1 MQWHVLCIH
10 HDTLVAALT
19 KFDSIFLSTWQPAR
33 PTLDPSLDPDPSV
46 RLAQARY
53 IPIHDGYIPIH
64 ARYMS
69 IRNDTHQYTYD
80 THAIHANT
88 QRYTPIHIRYTQYTY
103 DTHNTRIVHVSLCIG
118 MYRACIVV
126 CTGKMVDRHFATKQK
141 KKMVGEEAQQT
152 GGSDSDSSS
161 SEAEEEEEEEEEPQS
176 EEGTD
181 EGVPVEEEGTE
192 AAGESLKTQAIEE
205 FANST
210 NGAFKVSGNTGKT
223 LTLALQDLMGR
234 KSLTYFNSRE
244 CVGKLLAHS
253 AGPES
258 PWGGGPTLVT
268 KNNLKAR
275 LHAFE
280 PRYVIA
286 IRSDTSQYVVILIG
300 IHTNT
305 SGYIRQII
313 DTPSIH
319 DGYLYDT

>member
-1 MQWHVLCIH
+1 M
-10 HDTLVAALT
+10 
-19 KFDSIFLSTWQPAR
+19 
-33 PTLDPSLDPDPSV
+33 
-46 RLAQARY
+46 
-53 IPIHDGYIPIH
+53 PIH
-64 ARYMS
+64 
-69 IRNDTHQYTYD
+69 NDT
-80 THAIHANT
+80 
-88 QRYTPIHIRYTQYTY
+88 RQYTY

-126 CTGKMVDRHFATKQK
+126 CTGKMVGHFATKQK
-141 KKMVGEEAQQT
+141 KKMVGQKVPQT
-152 GGSDSDSSS
+152 GGSNSDSSS
-161 SEAEEEEEEEEEPQS
+161 EADDNDDQVEEDEPQS
-176 EEGTD
+176 EEDTD
-181 EGVPVEEEGTE
+181 EDPVVEEGDGEEEEEGTE
-192 AAGESLKTQAIEE
+192 AAGESLKAQAIEE

-210 NGAFKVSGNTGKT
+210 NGAFKVSGNTGDS

-258 PWGGGPTLVT
+258 PWGVGPTLVT

>member
-1 MQWHVLCIH
+1 
-10 HDTLVAALT
+10 
-19 KFDSIFLSTWQPAR
+19 
-33 PTLDPSLDPDPSV
+33 
-46 RLAQARY
+46 
-53 IPIHDGYIPIH
+53 
-64 ARYMS
+64 
-69 IRNDTHQYTYD
+69 
-80 THAIHANT
+80 
-88 QRYTPIHIRYTQYTY
+88 
-103 DTHNTRIVHVSLCIG
+103 
-118 MYRACIVV
+118 
-126 CTGKMVDRHFATKQK
+126 
-141 KKMVGEEAQQT
+141 
-152 GGSDSDSSS
+152 
-161 SEAEEEEEEEEEPQS
+161 
-176 EEGTD
+176 
-181 EGVPVEEEGTE
+181 
-192 AAGESLKTQAIEE
+192 
-205 FANST
+205 
-210 NGAFKVSGNTGKT
+210 
-223 LTLALQDLMGR
+223 MGR

-258 PWGGGPTLVT
+258 PWGVGPTLVT

>member
-1 MQWHVLCIH
+1 M
-10 HDTLVAALT
+10 
-19 KFDSIFLSTWQPAR
+19 
-33 PTLDPSLDPDPSV
+33 
-46 RLAQARY
+46 
-53 IPIHDGYIPIH
+53 PIH
-64 ARYMS
+64 
-69 IRNDTHQYTYD
+69 NDT
-80 THAIHANT
+80 
-88 QRYTPIHIRYTQYTY
+88 RQYTY
-103 DTHNTRIVHVSLCIG
+103 DTHNTHTIHTIHVLYT
-118 MYRACIVV
+118 YRCVSSACIAHASLFVV

-141 KKMVGEEAQQT
+141 KKMVGKKAPQT

-161 SEAEEEEEEEEEPQS
+161 SEAEEEEEEEDEPQS

-210 NGAFKVSGNTGKT
+210 NGAFKVSGNTGKS

-258 PWGGGPTLVT
+258 PWGVGPTLVT
-268 KNNLKAR
+268 KDNLKAR

-286 IRSDTSQYVVILIG
+286 IHTNTSQYVVILIG

>member
-1 MQWHVLCIH
+1 MMDTYRYTRDTCQYTTIH
-10 HDTLVAALT
+10 TNTHTIRT
-19 KFDSIFLSTWQPAR
+19 
-33 PTLDPSLDPDPSV
+33 
-46 RLAQARY
+46 RY
-53 IPIHDGYIPIH
+53 MPIH
-64 ARYMS
+64 
-69 IRNDTHQYTYD
+69 NDT
-80 THAIHANT
+80 
-88 QRYTPIHIRYTQYTY
+88 RQYTY
-103 DTHNTRIVHVSLCIG
+103 DTHNTHTIHTIHVLYT
-118 MYRACIVV
+118 YRCVSSACIAHASLFVV

-141 KKMVGEEAQQT
+141 KKMVGKKAPQT

-161 SEAEEEEEEEEEPQS
+161 SEAEEEEEEEDEPQS

-181 EGVPVEEEGTE
+181 EGEEEGAE

-234 KSLTYFNSRE
+234 KSLTYFNSRTSL
-244 CVGKLLAHS
+244 GKLLAHS
-253 AGPES
+253 GGPES
-258 PWGGGPTLVT
+258 PWGVGPTLVT
-268 KNNLKAR
+268 KDNLKAR

-286 IRSDTSQYVVILIG
+286 IHTNTSQYVVILIG